1 MNKPNC
7 PHCQHN
13 EKVVKAGFNPGGS
26 QRYRCHHCRKYFTA
40 NPSPRGLEPALQK
53 QALKLYLEGT
63 SFRAIGRLLN
73 VHHQSVINWINAQ
86 ATNLPP
92 QVSETQA
99 TDTIEIDELFTFI
112 GTKKKKSI

>member
-1 MNKPNC
+1 M
-7 PHCQHN
+7 
-13 EKVVKAGFNPGGS
+13 
-26 QRYRCHHCRKYFTA
+26 
-40 NPSPRGLEPALQK
+40 QK

-63 SFRAIGRLLN
+63 SFRVIGRLLN

-99 TDTIEIDELFTFI
+99 THTIEIDELFTFPTLI
-112 GTKKKKSI
+112 SKVSCVLLFRHSQ